1 MSTNMNEYR
10 SLMENVDLPV
20 HVHDAVAREARRIR
34 RGAAT
39 RPVAPRRTRPVLRAI
54 AAGACVLV
62 LATGIGVAGSI
73 LSLNGAPASPDAP
86 ALVEPHTG
94 NFFALAAYAAEN
106 PEKEPGKAVAVSLGR
121 FSPGSSAGQINLL
134 TGEEYVDDRWVYT
147 FIFDVTCTGENIQS
161 ITYEITGN
169 DAYFEW
175 YDEEEFLRA
184 HGVYGN
190 DDPAVENGYS
200 VNSKNTFTVQYD
212 SQDLRES
219 RINCRLLVPF
229 TMQEEAQTLLKQ
241 LMHSEGDEF
250 MSIMPSA
257 FAAEAADASQALSQ
271 SQLKV
276 TATFADGSTQSK
288 SYAIAPIDDFEEA
301 YRAYLD
307 EERALQKEQG
317 TTEGLEEPK
326 LYTITEIVAP

>member
-73 LSLNGAPASPDAP
+73 LSLNGTPASPDAP
-86 ALVEPHTG
+86 ALVEAHTG

-106 PEKEPGKAVAVSLGR
+106 PEEEPGKAVAVSLGR

-175 YDEEEFLRA
+175 YDEEEFFRT
-184 HGVYGN
+184 HSVDGN
-190 DDPAVENGYS
+190 HDPAR
-200 VNSKNTFTVQYD
+200 TFTVQYD
-212 SQDLRES
+212 SQDLREG

>member
-20 HVHDAVAREARRIR
+20 HVHDAVAREARHIR

-39 RPVAPRRTRPVLRAI
+39 RPVTPRRTRPVLRAI

-134 TGEEYVDDRWVYT
+134 TGEEYVDDRWVYA

-175 YDEEEFLRA
+175 YDEEEFLRT
-184 HGVYGN
+184 HSVDGN
-190 DDPAVENGYS
+190 HDPAR
-200 VNSKNTFTVQYD
+200 TFTVQYD
-212 SQDLRES
+212 SQDLHES
-219 RINCRLLVPF
+219 RIHCRLLVPF